1 MSKVGQPE
9 RHTQNRVLQL
19 FQQKLGYRYLGNCE
33 KRDENSNIET
43 ELLQEWLRTKAN
55 GGGGYGEEL
64 IKRALYKLN
73 KTVSNKSKKLYYVN
87 QEVYQM
93 LRYGVT
99 VQPEVGKNKETVWLI
114 DWEQPENNDF
124 AVAEEVSVKGTHK
137 KRPDIVLYINGIALG
152 VLELKRSTKG
162 VEYGIRQNLD
172 NQKHL
177 FIGPFFNT
185 MQLVM
190 AGNDTQGLRYGT
202 IETPEPYYLKWKEV
216 HPKRNPNDK
225 YLLQLTQPIRER
237 ADEEQVL
244 LDRHIVQLL
253 NKERFLE
260 VIHDFV
266 VFDSG
271 VKKLC
276 RPNQYF
282 GVKASQDFIKRRE
295 GGIIWHTQGSGK
307 SLTMVWLTKWIRSFN
322 PNARILIITDRTELD
337 DQIEKV
343 FNGVD
348 EQIYRTKSGEDLI
361 NTLNDNSPWLLCS
374 LVHKFGRKE
383 EAKDKDIDNY
393 LQDLKSSL
401 PSDFKAKGDV
411 YVFVDECHRTQS
423 GKLHTGMKTLLP
435 DALFIGFTGTPL
447 LKKDKQTSLE
457 IFGKY
462 IHTYK
467 FDEAVEDGVV
477 LDLHYEARDVE
488 QDISS
493 MESIDE
499 WFEAQTSGL
508 TDYAK
513 AELKSRWGTI
523 KKVFSAKSRLEKIV
537 IDITKDMMKLDRLKN
552 GRGNAMLVSDSVY
565 NACRY
570 YELFQNAGLR
580 QCAIVTSFTPNH
592 NTIKLE
598 DAGMGENEELIKY
611 RIYQRMVA
619 DYFNISESEAHKRVE
634 EFEQKVKKQFVKE
647 PGQMKLLIV
656 VDKLLTGFDAPPA
669 TFLYIDKSMKDHGL
683 FQAICRVNRLDDDS
697 KEYGYIIDYK
707 DLFKSLEKSISD
719 YTSEAFDA
727 YEKEDV
733 QGLLKDRLTA
743 GKERL
748 EDMLETVKAL
758 CEPVEPPKGS
768 LQYQRYFVG
777 DPENPDDI
785 KSSEERRHA
794 FYKAVAKLVRAYANI
809 ADEMEVAGYHE
820 TTRLRIKAEVEH
832 FQAIKEEVMLAADE
846 KIDLKQF
853 EPGMRQLIDFY
864 LDAKHARSISRL
876 EDMTLVELLIQDGE
890 EALDELPESIRSDK
904 EAMAETIENN
914 LRKVIIEERPTNP
927 AYYEKMSTLLDELIR
942 ARKEQT
948 KEYEEL
954 LKSYIALAPKIKKPE
969 SNTEDYPQAIDTR
982 GKKALYDNL
991 LQNESLSLA
1000 LDEAV
1005 KYTRKDAWRDNKFKT
1020 KRVRFAIQ
1028 EVLEKH
1034 GIKDKAEL
1042 DKIMAIIRKQEE
1054 EY

>member
-1 MSKVGQPE
+1 MSNAGQTE

-19 FQQKLGYRYLGNCE
+19 FQQKLGYRYLGNWE
-33 KRDENSNIET
+33 KRDGNSNIET
-43 ELLQEWLRTKAN
+43 ELLQEWLRTQAN
-55 GGGGYGEEL
+55 GGSGYGEEL

-73 KTVSNKSKKLYYVN
+73 KAVSNKSQKLYYVN

-99 VQPEVGKNKETVWLI
+99 VQPEIGKNKETVWLV
-114 DWEQPENNDF
+114 DWDNPENNDF
-124 AVAEEVSVKGTHK
+124 AVAEEVSVKGTHN
-137 KRPDIVLYINGIALG
+137 KRPDLVLYLNGIALG
-152 VLELKRSTKG
+152 IIELKRSTKG

-185 MQLVM
+185 MQLVL

-216 HPKRNPNDK
+216 HPERNPNDK
-225 YLLQLTQPIRER
+225 YLLSLTEPIRQL
-237 ADEEQVL
+237 ADEEPVL

-282 GVKASQDFIKRRE
+282 GVKAAQDFIKRRE

-307 SLTMVWLTKWIRSFN
+307 SLTMVWLTKWVRSFN
-322 PNARILIITDRTELD
+322 PNARVLIITDRTELD
-337 DQIEKV
+337 EQIEKV

-361 NTLNDNSPWLLCS
+361 NTLNNKSPWLLCS

-393 LQDLKSSL
+393 LKDLKSSL

-423 GKLHTGMKTLLP
+423 GKLHTGMKALLP
-435 DALFIGFTGTPL
+435 EALFIGFTGTPL

-457 IFGKY
+457 VFGKY

-493 MESIDE
+493 PESIDD

-580 QCAIVTSFTPNH
+580 QCAIVTSYTPNH

-619 DYFNISESEAHKRVE
+619 DYFNISESEAQKRVE
-634 EFEQKVKKQFVKE
+634 EFEQKVKKQFIKE

-785 KSSEERRHA
+785 KSTEERRHA

-820 TTRLRIKAEVEH
+820 NTRIRIKAEVAH

-846 KIDLKQF
+846 KIDLKQY

-864 LDAKHARSISRL
+864 LDAKHARSLSKL

-890 EALDELPESIRSDK
+890 EALEELPESIQSNK

-954 LKSYIALAPKIKKPE
+954 LKSYIALAPKIKRPE
-969 SNTEDYPQAIDTR
+969 SNIEDYPQAIDSR

-1020 KRVRFAIQ
+1020 RRVRFAVQ

-1034 GIKDKAEL
+1034 GIKDQAEV
-1042 DKIMAIIRKQEE
+1042 DKIMAIIRKQED

>member
-1 MSKVGQPE
+1 
-9 RHTQNRVLQL
+9 
-19 FQQKLGYRYLGNCE
+19 
-33 KRDENSNIET
+33 
-43 ELLQEWLRTKAN
+43 
-55 GGGGYGEEL
+55 
-64 IKRALYKLN
+64 
-73 KTVSNKSKKLYYVN
+73 
-87 QEVYQM
+87 
-93 LRYGVT
+93 
-99 VQPEVGKNKETVWLI
+99 
-114 DWEQPENNDF
+114 
-124 AVAEEVSVKGTHK
+124 
-137 KRPDIVLYINGIALG
+137 
-152 VLELKRSTKG
+152 LELTR
-162 VEYGIRQNLD
+162 
-172 NQKHL
+172 
-177 FIGPFFNT
+177 
-185 MQLVM
+185 
-190 AGNDTQGLRYGT
+190 
-202 IETPEPYYLKWKEV
+202 
-216 HPKRNPNDK
+216 
-225 YLLQLTQPIRER
+225 PIRELS
-237 ADEEQVL
+237 DEEPIL
-244 LDRHIVQLL
+244 LDRHIIQLL
-253 NKERFLE
+253 NKERLLE

-266 VFDSG
+266 VFDAG
-271 VKKLC
+271 TKKLC

-282 GVKASQDFIKRRE
+282 GVKAAQDFVKRHE

-322 PNARILIITDRTELD
+322 PNARVLVITDRTELD
-337 DQIEKV
+337 EQIEKV
-343 FNGVD
+343 FSGVD
-348 EQIYRTKSGEDLI
+348 EQIYRTQSGEDLI
-361 NTLNDNSPWLLCS
+361 STLNNKSPWLLCS

-393 LQDLKSSL
+393 LRDLKKSL

-493 MESIDE
+493 TDSIDE
-499 WFEAQTSGL
+499 WFDAQTQGL

-580 QCAIVTSFTPNH
+580 QCAIVTSYTPNH

-611 RIYQRMVA
+611 RIYQRMIA
-619 DYFNISESEAHKRVE
+619 DYFNISESEAYKRVE
-634 EFEQKVKKQFVKE
+634 EFEQNVKKQFVNE

-707 DLFKSLEKSISD
+707 DLFKSLEKSISE

-748 EDMLETVKAL
+748 EDMLEAVKAL
-758 CEPVEPPKGS
+758 CEPVEPPKAS

-777 DPENPDDI
+777 DPENPEDI
-785 KSSEERRHA
+785 QSTEERRHA

-820 TTRLRIKAEVEH
+820 NTRIRIKAEVEH

-846 KIDLKQF
+846 KIDLKQY

-864 LDAKHARSISRL
+864 LDAKHARSLSRL
-876 EDMTLVELLIQDGE
+876 EDMTLVELLITDGE
-890 EALDELPESIRSDK
+890 AALDELPENLQSNK

-954 LKSYIALAPKIKKPE
+954 LKNYIALAPKIKRPE
-969 SNTEDYPQAIDTR
+969 TNTQDYPQAIDTR
-982 GKKALYDNL
+982 AKKALYDNL

-1000 LDEAV
+1000 LDKVV

-1020 KRVRFAIQ
+1020 KEVRFAVQ
-1028 EVLEKH
+1028 ETLKKH
-1034 GIKDKAEL
+1034 GIEDKAALE
-1042 DKIMAIIRKQEE
+1042 KIMAVIEKQEE

>member
-1 MSKVGQPE
+1 MIKAGRPE
-9 RHTQNRVLQL
+9 RHTQNRVIQL
-19 FQQKLGYRYLGNCE
+19 FQQKLGYRYLGNWE
-33 KRDENSNIET
+33 KRDENSNTET

-55 GGGGYGEEL
+55 GGAGYDEEL

-73 KTVSNKSKKLYYVN
+73 KTVSNKSKKLYYIN

-124 AVAEEVSVKGTHK
+124 AVAEEVSVKGTYK

-185 MQLVM
+185 MQLVL

-202 IETPEPYYLKWKEV
+202 IETPEPYYLRWKEV
-216 HPKRNPNDK
+216 HPERNPNDK
-225 YLLQLTQPIRER
+225 YLLELTRPIREQ
-237 ADEEQVL
+237 ADEESVL

-253 NKERFLE
+253 NKQRFLE

-282 GVKASQDFIKRRE
+282 GVKAAQDFVKRRE

-322 PNARILIITDRTELD
+322 PNARVLIITDRTELD
-337 DQIEKV
+337 EQIEKV

-361 NTLNDNSPWLLCS
+361 STLNEKSPWLLCS

-383 EAKDKDIDNY
+383 EVKEKDIDNY
-393 LQDLKSSL
+393 LQDLKNSL

-457 IFGKY
+457 VFGKY

-493 MESIDE
+493 IESIDE
-499 WFEAQTSGL
+499 WFDAQTRGL

-580 QCAIVTSFTPNH
+580 QCAIVTSYTPNH

-619 DYFNISESEAHKRVE
+619 DYFGISESEAHKRVE
-634 EFEQKVKKQFVKE
+634 EFELKVKKQFVNE

-748 EDMLETVKAL
+748 EDMLEAVKAL

-777 DPENPDDI
+777 DPENPEDI
-785 KSSEERRHA
+785 KDTEERRHA

-820 TTRLRIKAEVEH
+820 TTRIRIKSEVEH
-832 FQAIKEEVMLAADE
+832 FQALKEEVMLAADE
-846 KIDLKQF
+846 KIDLKQY

-864 LDAKHARSISRL
+864 LDAKHARSISKL

-890 EALDELPESIRSDK
+890 EALDELPDNIKSNK

-948 KEYEEL
+948 REYEEL
-954 LKSYIALAPKIKKPE
+954 LKSYIALAPKIKRPE
-969 SNTEDYPQAIDTR
+969 SNVEDYPQAIDTR
-982 GKKALYDNL
+982 AKKALYDNL

-1005 KYTRKDAWRDNKFKT
+1005 RYNRKDAWRDNKFKT
-1020 KRVRFAIQ
+1020 RQVRFAIC
-1028 EVLEKH
+1028 VFRSH
-1034 GIKDKAEL
+1034 
-1042 DKIMAIIRKQEE
+1042 
-1054 EY
+1054 